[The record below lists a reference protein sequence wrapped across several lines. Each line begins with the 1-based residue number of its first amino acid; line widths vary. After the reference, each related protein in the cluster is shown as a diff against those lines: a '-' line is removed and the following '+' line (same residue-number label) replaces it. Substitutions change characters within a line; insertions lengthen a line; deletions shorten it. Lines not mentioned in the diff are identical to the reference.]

1 MPSADAEN
9 LIARLSGGLHPADR
23 DAFRRSAEAAINSPG
38 QCWGEGLIHRTVVA
52 VWRDYFH
59 LPTDEPRTT
68 TWEQGRRAA
77 SNLVAKP
84 ACEDNGY
91 PVRRIG

>member
-23 DAFRRSAEAAINSPG
+23 DALRRAAESALATP
-38 QCWGEGLIHRTVVA
+38 QCWGPGLVHRTVVA
-52 VWRDYFH
+52 VWRNYFH
-59 LPTDEPRTT
+59 PPADEPRFT
-68 TWEQGRRAA
+68 TWEHDRRAA
-77 SNLVAKP
+77 SKLVAKP
-84 ACEDNGY
+84 ACEDDGH